1 MTMLLNSLKKIVL
14 AFSILLIFTFVGC
27 ADLGDFEDIQ
37 DYYNSFGEITLSV
50 TNDNKPTFSIED
62 FYNEESQEDFTTIVE
77 MNEYVYFSVEVSK
90 TMEIDTFSM
99 FFLGQTKETLSMSI
113 FVVDS
118 IPTDFREYDE
128 TLEDEEGNKIE
139 YDDPEESEII
149 ANVSLSVKTEEWNSF
164 SADEFL
170 IDGVNKSTIN
180 IESGKF
186 ILIRFNNNS
195 YIGKENSL
203 NKVSFKMTNMMI
215 RSLTKEASNV

>member
-1 MTMLLNSLKKIVL
+1 MTMLLNRFKKIIL
-14 AFSILLIFTFVGC
+14 AFSILLIFTLVGC
-27 ADLGDFEDIQ
+27 ADLGDFENIQ

-50 TNDNKPTFSIED
+50 TNDNEPTFSVED

-90 TMEIDTFSM
+90 TMEVDTFSM
-99 FFLGQTKETLSMSI
+99 FFLGQTNETLSMSI
-113 FVVDS
+113 FVVDD
-118 IPTDFREYDE
+118 IPTNFREYDDP
-128 TLEDEEGNKIE
+128 LEDGEGNQIE

-215 RSLTKEASNV
+215 RSLTKEA

>member
-1 MTMLLNSLKKIVL
+1 MTMLLNRLKKIVL
-14 AFSILLIFTFVGC
+14 AFSILLTFTFVGC
-27 ADLGDFEDIQ
+27 ADLGDFENIQ

-50 TNDNKPTFSIED
+50 TNDDESTFSVED
-62 FYNEESQEDFTTIVE
+62 FYNEESQEDYTTIVE
-77 MNEYVYFSVEVSK
+77 MNEYVYFSVKVSK
-90 TMEIDTFSM
+90 AMEVDTFSM
-99 FFLGQTKETLSMSI
+99 FFLGQTNETLSMSI

-118 IPTDFREYDE
+118 IPTNFREYDDP
-128 TLEDEEGNKIE
+128 LEDGEGNQIE

-149 ANVSLSVKTEEWNSF
+149 ANVILSVKTEEWNSF

-215 RSLTKEASNV
+215 RSLTKEA

>member
-1 MTMLLNSLKKIVL
+1 MTMLLNRFKKIIL
-14 AFSILLIFTFVGC
+14 AFSILLIFTLVGC

-37 DYYNSFGEITLSV
+37 AYYNSFGEITLSV
-50 TNDNKPTFSIED
+50 TNDNEPTFSVED

-90 TMEIDTFSM
+90 TMEVDTFSM
-99 FFLGQTKETLSMSI
+99 FFLGQTNETLSMSI

-118 IPTDFREYDE
+118 IPTKFREYDE
-128 TLEDEEGNKIE
+128 PFEDGEGNQIE

-203 NKVSFKMTNMMI
+203 NKISFKMTNMMI
-215 RSLTKEASNV
+215 RSLTKEA

>member
-1 MTMLLNSLKKIVL
+1 MTMLLNRFKKIIL
-14 AFSILLIFTFVGC
+14 AFSILLFFTLVGC
-27 ADLGDFEDIQ
+27 ADLGDFENIQ

-50 TNDNKPTFSIED
+50 TNDNDPTFSVED

-90 TMEIDTFSM
+90 TMEVDTFSM
-99 FFLGQTKETLSMSI
+99 FFLGQTNETLSMSI
-113 FVVDS
+113 FVVDD
-118 IPTDFREYDE
+118 IPANFREYDDP
-128 TLEDEEGNKIE
+128 LEDGEGNQIE
-139 YDDPEESEII
+139 YDDPEESDLI

-180 IESGKF
+180 IERGKF

-195 YIGKENSL
+195 YIGKENGL
-203 NKVSFKMTNMMI
+203 NKISFKMTNMMI
-215 RSLTKEASNV
+215 RSLTKEA